1 MKTIG
6 QLTILFIIIMAFGC
20 RQDNKKVEERKL
32 NIDTIAQRNIYDKF
46 INRVRLQDRAYIK
59 VLSLKTNDTFNL
71 ISGLDL
77 NNGDLRLFVETTSF
91 HDDSLN
97 QRPAGYYYLEND
109 TLIKKLL
116 ANFIV
121 TYQHGDCC
129 TPDGHLFIIKNDT
142 QIFSTGILH
151 GRQGSFQESLYG
163 WTIPI
168 DSNLIQETLR
178 SFKHLDKL
186 CEKKTSR

>member
-1 MKTIG
+1 MKNLIFWTVLLITV
-6 QLTILFIIIMAFGC
+6 LTFGC
-20 RQDNKKVEERKL
+20 RQDNKTAIDHRL
-32 NIDTIAQRNIYDKF
+32 YIDTLTQENIYDKF
-46 INRVRLQDRAYIK
+46 VKRVTLKDTAFIK
-59 VLSLKTNDTFNL
+59 VLSLKINDTFNL

-97 QRPAGYYYLEND
+97 QRPAGYYFLEND
-109 TLIKKLL
+109 TLIRELL
-116 ANFIV
+116 ANLVV

-142 QIFSTGILH
+142 QIFTTGILH

-168 DSNLIQETLR
+168 DSNLIQKTLR
-178 SFKHLDKL
+178 PFKHLDKL
-186 CEKKTSR
+186 RQKKTSR